1 MTNIKNW
8 RRFVAIGAALLL
20 AGTGVAFGQSQAG
33 NLFGTTSDDTGAAL
47 PGVSVTVTGAG
58 APRVQVTDAQGQ
70 FRFLGLSPGSYQ
82 LQAQLDSFSTIDYPN
97 VTVSVNRTT
106 TLEISL
112 SPAIEETITVTSESP
127 LLDERKITTGTT
139 ISQTELEKIP
149 TSRDPWAILSTVPG
163 VKTDRINVGG
173 NESGQQSN
181 FTGPGSSGSDT
192 VWAVDGVVITDM
204 AAIGG
209 SPTYYNFDAFE
220 EMQVST
226 GGSDASLTSGG
237 VTMNMVTKRGTN
249 EWRGSGR
256 FIQAKDSWQDSLDFD
271 QSELGDGQ
279 TAFSQGNR
287 LVSTE
292 DWGAELGGPVVQDKL
307 WVWANYG
314 RQEIDLLTISDV
326 SDFTDIE
333 TYGAKINA
341 QLGTSNSLVAF
352 YNRSDNIKLGRNAGP
367 SNPQPTTWNQSGPT
381 EILKLEDTHIFNS
394 SFFVTGLV
402 SSVDTGF
409 QLTPQGGFPN
419 GPNAVLDENF
429 IWQNNF
435 LHHETDR
442 PQEQA
447 KLDGSYFFNNG
458 NLNHE
463 LKFGLGYRTTELN
476 SLSAWPGDVLR
487 LDYYTAFGYSYNIA
501 QISRAA
507 SSSVDTTYTSLY
519 VQDTLTAGNL
529 TANIG
534 LRYDEQTGD
543 INAVTVQS
551 VPGFEVNQA
560 TGQPLLPTA
569 SSVGRDQGFTWE
581 DITPRLGLTYALGE
595 DRDTLLRA
603 SFSQFAQQLGQGFT
617 TILSTAQRSYAYF
630 YYEDQ
635 NGDGDVTVD
644 EIINL
649 QGGPLFTSS
658 FDPLLQSTDAQ
669 IDPSFDAPLTDELI
683 LGVEHALL
691 PELVVGLNLTWRNIS
706 DITESDHLIIDN
718 GIVRP
723 DRATDY
729 TQTGSR
735 TVTLPDG
742 STNVVPIYGLV
753 PGLSDNGNFITSN
766 GDREQEYFGASL
778 TVNKR
783 LANRWM
789 LRGNFTWS
797 EFDWDIPAGAPNEP
811 NAFLGGGQVD
821 GDPVLEA
828 SGTGSGPK
836 GGVYINSNWSYSFT
850 GMYQVAPDRRWGFNV
865 AASVN
870 GREGYPV
877 PYYTLESNPLN
888 SSGSFA
894 LQATNANDDFR
905 LDDVL
910 TVDLRVEKEFTVN
923 NFSFTVGAE
932 VFNLFN
938 EATVLQRQH
947 RLRTGVTNFVTEIL
961 SPRIARIA
969 FRVNLR

>member
-8 RRFVAIGAALLL
+8 RRFVAIGATLLL
-20 AGTGVAFGQSQAG
+20 AGTGVAFGQSQSG

-47 PGVSVTVTGAG
+47 PGVTVTVTGSG

-82 LQAQLDSFSTIDYPN
+82 LQAQLDAFSTIDYPN
-97 VTVSVNRTT
+97 VSVSVNRNT
-106 TLEISL
+106 TLEIAL

-127 LLDERKITTGTT
+127 LLDERKISTGST

-149 TSRDPWAILSTVPG
+149 TSRDPWAVLSSVPG
-163 VKTDRINVGG
+163 VQTDRINVGG
-173 NESGQQSN
+173 NESGQQSS
-181 FTGPGSSGSDT
+181 FTGPGSNSSDG

-204 AAIGG
+204 GAIGS

-256 FIQAKDSWQDSLDFD
+256 FIQAEDSWQDSLDFD

-287 LVSTE
+287 IVSTD

-314 RQEIDLLTISDV
+314 RQEVDLLTISDV
-326 SDFTDIE
+326 SDFTFLE

-341 QLGTSNSLVAF
+341 QLGASNSLVAF
-352 YNRSDNIKLGRNAGP
+352 YNYGDKIKIGRNAGP
-367 SNPQPTTWNQSGPT
+367 TRPQPTTWNQTGPT
-381 EILKLEDTHIFNS
+381 DIYKLEDTHIFNS
-394 SFFVTGLV
+394 SFFVTGLI
-402 SSVDTGF
+402 SSVGGGF
-409 QLTPQGGFPN
+409 QLTPQGGFPS
-419 GPNAVLDENF
+419 GPNAILDENF

-447 KLDGSYFFNNG
+447 KLDGSYFFNSG

-463 LKFGLGYRTTELN
+463 LKFGLGYRTAELT
-476 SLSAWPGDVLR
+476 SLSSWPGNVLR
-487 LDYYTAFGYSYNIA
+487 LDFYTSFNYPYNIA
-501 QISRAA
+501 QVSRDFAGA
-507 SSSVDTTYTSLY
+507 VDTTYTSLY
-519 VQDTLTAGNL
+519 VQDTLTVGNL

-534 LRYDEQTGD
+534 LRYDEQSGD
-543 INAVTVQS
+543 VNTATVQG

-595 DRDTLLRA
+595 DRDTLLRV
-603 SFSQFAQQLGQGFT
+603 SFSQFAEQLGQGNSF
-617 TILSTAQRSYAYF
+617 ILNTMQSSYAYF
-630 YYEDQ
+630 YYDDR

-649 QGGPLFTSS
+649 QDGPLFTSS

-669 IDPSFDAPLTDELI
+669 VDPNYGAQLTDELI
-683 LGVEHALL
+683 LGVEHAIL

-706 DITESDHLIIDN
+706 DIAESDHLIIDN
-718 GIVRP
+718 GVVRP

-753 PGLSDNGNFITSN
+753 PGLSDNGNFITYN
-766 GDREQEYFGASL
+766 GDREQEYFGVSL

-797 EFDWDIPAGAPNEP
+797 EFDWDIPAGAVNEP
-811 NAFLGGGQVD
+811 NSFLGGGQVD
-821 GDPVLEA
+821 GGPVLQG
-828 SGTGSGPK
+828 SGTGSGSK
-836 GGVYINSNWSYSFT
+836 GGVYINSNWSYSLT

-865 AASVN
+865 ATSIN
-870 GREGYPV
+870 GREGYAV
-877 PYYTLESNPLN
+877 PYFTRESNPLSN
-888 SSGSFA
+888 SGNFN
-894 LQATNANDDFR
+894 LQATNSSDDFR

-923 NFSFTVGAE
+923 DFSFTVGAE

-947 RLRTGVTNFVTEIL
+947 RLRTGTSNFVTEVL

-969 FRVNLR
+969 FRINFR